1 MQYRKNK
8 LIQEEEGVSVKLYTH
23 GTSVRHS
30 HEFVELTYVLDGR
43 GRHIVGDESMDVS
56 AGDMFIIDLW
66 VEHEYV
72 AEGNEKFTLC
82 NCLFYP
88 EFLTRVI
95 TAENFIELAY
105 DMFFSGYAEEKGAK
119 GYLCLQN
126 ADTSEIRSYI
136 LSMVREQEEKA
147 EGYLKVIRSLLTAV
161 LIKMFRLCALNAR
174 APLPSFQR
182 RLVGEVID
190 YISGHDT
197 KSLSVSEISQAM
209 FFSPS
214 YLSRLFKQHTNR
226 SLVKFI
232 QEKKIETAAELLVG
246 TARPVEQIMS
256 EVGYS
261 DKKHFYELFY
271 KSFGM
276 TPGEYRQKKPKP

>member
-8 LIQEEEGVSVKLYTH
+8 LIQEGEGVSVKLYTH
-23 GTSVRHS
+23 GTSARHS

-56 AGDMFIIDLW
+56 AGDMFIIDLG

-136 LSMVREQEEKA
+136 LSMVREQEEKEAGKKEQA
-147 EGYLKVIRSLLTAV
+147 E
-161 LIKMFRLCALNAR
+161 
-174 APLPSFQR
+174 
-182 RLVGEVID
+182 
-190 YISGHDT
+190 
-197 KSLSVSEISQAM
+197 
-209 FFSPS
+209 
-214 YLSRLFKQHTNR
+214 
-226 SLVKFI
+226 
-232 QEKKIETAAELLVG
+232 
-246 TARPVEQIMS
+246 
-256 EVGYS
+256 
-261 DKKHFYELFY
+261 
-271 KSFGM
+271 
-276 TPGEYRQKKPKP
+276 